1 MPWQSMSVRTV
12 IAVFVAVAS
21 MMSANAVAQ
30 DIPPVKIAIV
40 EMQRIQNEAS
50 AWKDL
55 SQKLKAAQEKVLQD
69 LQPQQSALEEEA
81 KALQQ
86 QQAILAPEAFETK
99 VAEFEQKR
107 REMVQTSNE
116 RRQAVERA
124 LVEAKNR
131 IIKEIRD
138 ILVGITEE
146 KGYNLIL
153 DQSNADPTIVVA
165 SPEINITETVI
176 KRLDQKLPTV
186 EFSVPAQ

>member
-21 MMSANAVAQ
+21 MMSVNAAAQ
-30 DIPPVKIAIV
+30 DIPPVKVAIV

-138 ILVGITEE
+138 ILLGITEE

>member
-21 MMSANAVAQ
+21 MMSVNAAAQ
-30 DIPPVKIAIV
+30 DIPPVKVAIV

>member
-1 MPWQSMSVRTV
+1 MPWHWMSVRTV
-12 IAVFVAVAS
+12 RTVIVAIMVAC
-21 MMSANAVAQ
+21 SAPAFAQ
-30 DIPPVKIAIV
+30 DIPPAKIAIV

-55 SQKLKAAQEKVLQD
+55 SQKLKAAQEKVLQE
-69 LQPQQSALEEEA
+69 LAPQQTALEEEA

-86 QQAILAPEAFETK
+86 QQAILAPEAFEGK

-107 REMVQTSNE
+107 REMVQQSNE

-124 LVEAKNR
+124 LVDSRNL
-131 IIKEIRD
+131 IISAIRD

-165 SPEINITETVI
+165 SPDINITDTVI
-176 KRLDQKLPTV
+176 KRLNEKLPTV

>member
-1 MPWQSMSVRTV
+1 MPWHWMSVRTV
-12 IAVFVAVAS
+12 FAVFVAVAS
-21 MMSANAVAQ
+21 MISAPAGAQ

-55 SQKLKAAQEKVLQD
+55 SQKLKAAQEKVLQE
-69 LQPQQSALEEEA
+69 LQPQQAALEEEA

-86 QQAILAPEAFETK
+86 QQAILAPDAFETK
-99 VAEFEQKR
+99 VAVFEQKR
-107 REMVQTSNE
+107 REMVQESNA

-124 LVEAKNR
+124 LVESKNQ

-138 ILVGITEE
+138 ILVGLTEE
-146 KGYNLIL
+146 KGYNLVL
-153 DQSNADPTIVVA
+153 DQSNTDPTIVVA
-165 SPEINITETVI
+165 SPEINITDAVI

-186 EFSVPAQ
+186 QFSVPAQ